1 MRRANPYRGLALRQ
15 LALLPALL
23 LLLGLCSCGD
33 PRQDFVG
40 SFHVLGRLSLS
51 DGNYRETAPVDVSMV
66 VVADAFDSD
75 KLYLDFDCGLVGT
88 IEDHTSFTL
97 DRKTCPTYTSGDCE
111 FTWTFRDGE
120 GTKTEGDPTLA
131 LQFSGDI
138 TGTCSDG
145 SSGGLFFKF
154 TLTATQDESASKSS
168 RLEGRTLSI
177 RTALEQA
184 ARSSFR
190 RGASSR

>member
-1 MRRANPYRGLALRQ
+1 MRQ
-15 LALLPALL
+15 LAQMSALL

-40 SFHVLGRLSLS
+40 SFDVQGRLSLS
-51 DGNYRETAPVDVSMV
+51 DGNYQETALVDVPMV

-88 IEDHTSFTL
+88 IEDHTSFSL
-97 DRKTCPTYTSGDCE
+97 DRKKCPSDFVDGCE
-111 FTWTFRDGE
+111 LTWTFREGE

-131 LQFSGDI
+131 LRFSGDI
-138 TGTCSDG
+138 KVSCSGD
-145 SSGGLFFKF
+145 SPRMYSFTF
-154 TLTATQDESASKSS
+154 TLTATQDESVSKSS
-168 RLEGRTLSI
+168 RQEERTQSI

-184 ARSSFR
+184 ALSSFR
-190 RGASSR
+190 RGASSTR